1 MPFKDEC
8 GVFGIVPQAEA
19 SRQTYLGLYALQHR
33 GQEAAGIASRS
44 LGSDLNRIHLHK
56 AQGYV
61 ADIFSESVLND
72 LPGHAA
78 IGHTRYSTTGG
89 NVASAAH
96 PFLVHGRFGALALC
110 HNGNLT
116 NTEILREKLIQQ
128 GHTFNSPSDSEVI
141 LGLISRAEATTLIEA
156 VEEAL
161 RQCEGAFSLLI
172 LSEHLL
178 MAARDPHGFRPLAY
192 GRMPQENGVQ
202 AHVFSSETC
211 AFDLVGA
218 EYEREVAPGE
228 LLIVKA
234 DNTTESRF
242 PAPKVAPR
250 PCVFEHVYFARPDSF
265 VFSRSVMATRR
276 EMGRILARQHPV
288 EADLVVPVPDSGVS
302 AALGYAEASG
312 IPFEFGMIRNH
323 YVGRTFIEPKQSIR
337 SFGVKVK
344 LNPVRELLKGKRVVL
359 VDDSIV
365 RGTTSKKIVEMVRA
379 AGAAEVHLRISSPPT
394 THSCFYGIDTPTRDQ
409 LIASH
414 NDVEAIRA
422 FVKADTLGYLTL
434 ADLRAAVKDPGDTFC
449 YACFNGEY
457 AVEPQGPEPK
467 GSGLVPFPA
476 ARA

>member
-8 GVFGIVPQAEA
+8 GVFGLYPQAEA

-33 GQEAAGIASRS
+33 GQEAAGICSRDGEG
-44 LGSDLNRIHLHK
+44 LHLHK

-61 ADIFSESVLND
+61 ADIFDEATLNS
-72 LPGHAA
+72 LPGNAA

-96 PFLVHGRFGALALC
+96 PFLIHGRFGALALC

-116 NTEILREKLIQQ
+116 NTEVLRQRLIEQ
-128 GHTFNSPSDSEVI
+128 GHTFSSPSDSEVI
-141 LGLISRAEATTLIEA
+141 LGLISRAKASTLEEA
-156 VEEAL
+156 VVEAL
-161 RQCEGAFSLLI
+161 AQCEGAFSLLI
-172 LSEHLL
+172 LTERAL

-192 GRMPQENGVQ
+192 GRLPQETGDA

-218 EYEREVAPGE
+218 CYEREIEPGE
-228 LLIVKA
+228 LLIVRA
-234 DNTTESRF
+234 DGATESRF
-242 PAPKVAPR
+242 PLPRVAPR

-288 EADLVVPVPDSGVS
+288 EAELVVPVPDSGVS

-344 LNPVRELLKGKRVVL
+344 LNPVRELLAGKRVVL

-365 RGTTSKKIVEMVRA
+365 RGTTSKKIVQMVRA
-379 AGAAEVHLRISSPPT
+379 AGAKEVHLRISSPPT
-394 THSCFYGIDTPTRDQ
+394 THSCFYGIDTPTREQ

-414 NDVEAIRA
+414 NSIEQIRA
-422 FVKADTLGYLTL
+422 FVEADSLGYLTL
-434 ADLRAAVKDPGDTFC
+434 EDLRSAVKDETGHFC
-449 YACFNGEY
+449 YACFDGAY
-457 AVEPQGPEPK
+457 PVTPKGPEPAA
-467 GSGLVPFPA
+467 SGFVPFPA
-476 ARA
+476 AKG